1 MKQSSGAASQSGSHY
16 VMQIVAPKRAALAEA
31 NRKLSD
37 ANKKL
42 ESIRARVKEL
52 NGRVASL
59 EDSLMKVGQCRTHYS
74 MLQQISTVL
83 DFKEPSD

>member
-1 MKQSSGAASQSGSHY
+1 M
-16 VMQIVAPKRAALAEA
+16 VAPKRAALAEA

-52 NGRVASL
+52 NDRVASL
-59 EDSLMKVGQCRTHYS
+59 EDSLMKVAQRCYFSLTDAGMVWSEDSTMARPCIAHLCSHAS
-74 MLQQISTVL
+74 MFHTRG
-83 DFKEPSD
+83 